1 MQIKKIPFEKYKT
14 IKITITKHYQ
24 NDISNALFI
33 FKKAG
38 LFVENNNEEIS
49 IYFDIVDIKYLE
61 QQQENLIVFNFLNEL
76 NKIKSYSSRNGK
88 LVYASYKDD
97 VKVKNKTQNK
107 KNRLAYEYY
116 KKDFD
121 TTNNVI
127 SNDLIN
133 RIHCEDSY
141 NFLKKLPN
149 NCIDII
155 LTSPP
160 YNFGINYAT
169 ENDSNLWKTYFD
181 KLFNIFRECIR
192 VLKHTGR
199 IIINVQPL
207 YSDYIPTHHII
218 SNFFLQEGLIW
229 KGEILWEKNNYN
241 CNYCTWGSWKSPSS
255 PYLKYSW
262 EYIEIFC
269 KNDLKKI
276 GDSSNIDITG
286 DEFKKFVYGKWDLF
300 FRRKQN
306 LQGVSL
312 KLKNI
317 IENFLD
323 QNLKLKL
330 SKWRIAPLK
339 KGANFVGYRTWKN
352 IRFLRK
358 RSLYH
363 FSKSL
368 KAEHLESLN
377 AIIGN
382 SIRSATFAHFYKR
395 VITEKPDLIQK
406 LSLIKEKYQNG
417 FLSISTLR

>member
-38 LFVENNNEEIS
+38 LLVENNNEEIS

-286 DEFKKFVYGKWDLF
+286 DEFKKFVYGKWAIAPE
-300 FRRKQN
+300 RRMKEFN
-306 LQGVSL
+306 HSAMFPEELVNRAL
-312 KLKNI
+312 KLFSFKNDI
-317 IENFLD
+317 VLD
-323 QNLKLKL
+323 PFNGVGTTTKVAKKLQRQFIGIDISQDYCNTAQNRLDELDKQ
-330 SKWRIAPLK
+330 
-339 KGANFVGYRTWKN
+339 G
-352 IRFLRK
+352 
-358 RSLYH
+358 
-363 FSKSL
+363 
-368 KAEHLESLN
+368 
-377 AIIGN
+377 
-382 SIRSATFAHFYKR
+382 
-395 VITEKPDLIQK
+395 
-406 LSLIKEKYQNG
+406 SLI
-417 FLSISTLR
+417 

>member
-286 DEFKKFVYGKWDLF
+286 DEFKKFVYGKWAIAPE
-300 FRRKQN
+300 RRMKEFN
-306 LQGVSL
+306 HSAMFPEELVNRAL
-312 KLKNI
+312 KLFSFKNDI
-317 IENFLD
+317 VLD
-323 QNLKLKL
+323 PFNGVGTTTKVAKKLQRQFIGIDISQDYCNTAQNRLDELDKQ
-330 SKWRIAPLK
+330 
-339 KGANFVGYRTWKN
+339 G
-352 IRFLRK
+352 
-358 RSLYH
+358 
-363 FSKSL
+363 
-368 KAEHLESLN
+368 
-377 AIIGN
+377 
-382 SIRSATFAHFYKR
+382 
-395 VITEKPDLIQK
+395 
-406 LSLIKEKYQNG
+406 SLI
-417 FLSISTLR
+417 

>member
-1 MQIKKIPFEKYKT
+1 M
-14 IKITITKHYQ
+14 
-24 NDISNALFI
+24 
-33 FKKAG
+33 
-38 LFVENNNEEIS
+38 
-49 IYFDIVDIKYLE
+49 
-61 QQQENLIVFNFLNEL
+61 
-76 NKIKSYSSRNGK
+76 
-88 LVYASYKDD
+88 
-97 VKVKNKTQNK
+97 
-107 KNRLAYEYY
+107 
-116 KKDFD
+116 
-121 TTNNVI
+121 
-127 SNDLIN
+127 
-133 RIHCEDSY
+133 
-141 NFLKKLPN
+141 
-149 NCIDII
+149 
-155 LTSPP
+155 
-160 YNFGINYAT
+160 
-169 ENDSNLWKTYFD
+169 
-181 KLFNIFRECIR
+181 FNIFRECIR

-241 CNYCTWGSWKSPSS
+241 CNYCTWGSRKSLSS

-300 FRRKQN
+300 FQRQRN
-306 LQGVSL
+306 LQGVS
-312 KLKNI
+312 
-317 IENFLD
+317 
-323 QNLKLKL
+323 
-330 SKWRIAPLK
+330 
-339 KGANFVGYRTWKN
+339 FVGYRTWKN

-368 KAEHLESLN
+368 KTENLESLN

-382 SIRSATFAHFYKR
+382 SIRSATFSHFYKR